1 MVYLSERTFFS
12 VCTMNGNSVILTSAY
27 LAPIEYY
34 TKLYAYDVAYIECF
48 DHYMKQTY
56 RNRCMIASAG
66 GLQTLTIPTEK
77 SKEAKCF
84 MKDVRIS
91 DIGTLL
97 IRPIGIVRFSII
109 TRMNFMRSLLGNM
122 NICMILT
129 GTYVSG
135 YANR

>member
-1 MVYLSERTFFS
+1 MYAFQIMVI
-12 VCTMNGNSVILTSAY
+12 GNMY
-27 LAPIEYY
+27 
-34 TKLYAYDVAYIECF
+34 
-48 DHYMKQTY
+48 
-56 RNRCMIASAG
+56 
-66 GLQTLTIPTEK
+66 
-77 SKEAKCF
+77 
-84 MKDVRIS
+84 
-91 DIGTLL
+91 IGTLL